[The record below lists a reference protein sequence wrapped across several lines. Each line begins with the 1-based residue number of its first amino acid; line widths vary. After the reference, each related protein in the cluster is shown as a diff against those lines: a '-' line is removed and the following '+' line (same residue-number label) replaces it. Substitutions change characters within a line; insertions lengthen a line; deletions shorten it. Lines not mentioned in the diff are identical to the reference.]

1 MWRDT
6 MLAVRIG
13 PFDARVLV
21 TSVFWLA
28 HMRWWTFAVALAGAV
43 VFSALG
49 WLGLSLPAL
58 VRTLRRLVAA
68 GTQLRPFPREV
79 MQACYKAAF
88 ELYDE
93 TAAKNATFKKC
104 FDHWRAFRDSQNQWF
119 RVAESGFDNFGYFM
133 HAQEQQRR

>member
-6 MLAVRIG
+6 MLAVRLG

-58 VRTLRRLVAA
+58 VRTLRRLVA
-68 GTQLRPFPREV
+68 GRTRPAVP
-79 MQACYKAAF
+79 
-88 ELYDE
+88 
-93 TAAKNATFKKC
+93 
-104 FDHWRAFRDSQNQWF
+104 FR
-119 RVAESGFDNFGYFM
+119 RK
-133 HAQEQQRR
+133 RRFA

>member
-49 WLGLSLPAL
+49 WLGLSLPA
-58 VRTLRRLVAA
+58 
-68 GTQLRPFPREV
+68 Q
-79 MQACYKAAF
+79 
-88 ELYDE
+88 
-93 TAAKNATFKKC
+93 
-104 FDHWRAFRDSQNQWF
+104 RA
-119 RVAESGFDNFGYFM
+119 
-133 HAQEQQRR
+133 HQRRAHRCQCPGHPGELDV